1 MLKLASLD
9 ELYEAKRDLE
19 EVSRRYPDV
28 YETLTHVVS
37 FTRQLQIKYGYMG
50 ALLMEED
57 LTSTYPE
64 FVKGSILSLYKKEV
78 DKLKNHEDFPVV
90 KEVLDQY
97 RDIGD
102 AKLFLLILGAK
113 PELLKGSTIIK

>member
-57 LTSTYPE
+57 LASTYPE

>member
-9 ELYEAKRDLE
+9 ELYEAKKDLE
-19 EVSRRYPDV
+19 EVSRRNPEV
-28 YETLTHVVS
+28 YEILTHVVS

-57 LTSTYPE
+57 LTATYPE
-64 FVKGSILSLYKKEV
+64 FVKDSILSLYQKEV
-78 DKLKNHEDFPVV
+78 DKLKKHEDFPVV

-113 PELLKGSTIIK
+113 PELLKGSTIMK

>member
-9 ELYEAKRDLE
+9 ELYEAKKGLE

-28 YETLTHVVS
+28 YEVLTHVVS

-50 ALLMEED
+50 AMLMEEE
-57 LTSTYPE
+57 LTTAYPA
-64 FVKGSILSLYKKEV
+64 FIKGSILSLYKKEV
-78 DKLKNHEDFPVV
+78 EKLKKHEDFPVV
-90 KEVLDQY
+90 KDLLNQY
-97 RDIGD
+97 REVGD

-113 PELLKGSTIIK
+113 PELLKGSTFIK

>member
-9 ELYEAKRDLE
+9 ELYEAKKDLE
-19 EVSRRYPDV
+19 EVSRRNPEV
-28 YETLTHVVS
+28 YEILTHVVS

-57 LTSTYPE
+57 LTATYPE

-113 PELLKGSTIIK
+113 PELLKGSTIMK

>member
-9 ELYEAKRDLE
+9 ELYEAKKGLE
-19 EVSRRYPDV
+19 EVSRHYPDV

-50 ALLMEED
+50 AMLMEEE
-57 LTSTYPE
+57 LTPTYPA
-64 FVKGSILSLYKKEV
+64 FIKGSILSLYKKEV
-78 DKLKNHEDFPVV
+78 DKLKNHEDFHVV
-90 KEVLDQY
+90 KDVLNQY
-97 RDIGD
+97 REVGD